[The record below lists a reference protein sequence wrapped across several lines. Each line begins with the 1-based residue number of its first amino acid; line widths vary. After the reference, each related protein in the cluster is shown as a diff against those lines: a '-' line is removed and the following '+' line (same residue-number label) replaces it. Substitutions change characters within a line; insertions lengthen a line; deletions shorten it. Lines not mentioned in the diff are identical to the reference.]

1 MCSQPYCCAHITYI
15 RLFLEKVE
23 KNRTKTIRSLHDCF
37 CGSLSYPQNSIH
49 TLSLCPFQNTGGDAV
64 SGTTH
69 RRSAIDIPLGENVRS
84 VLFMASYA
92 LLFYMPPHDLCLRT
106 KVVYHLSCCFAVV
119 LTTNQEKSH
128 AFLQECNVAAAVPSV
143 DYASCIQKRQHDK
156 LSLLCYDPCHNK
168 T

>member
-1 MCSQPYCCAHITYI
+1 MRSQPYCCAHITYI

-37 CGSLSYPQNSIH
+37 CGSLSYPKNSIH

-92 LLFYMPPHDLCLRT
+92 LLLCMPLCSLCLRT
-106 KVVYHLSCCFAVV
+106 RVVYHLSSDIAVV
-119 LTTNQEKSH
+119 LTTNQEKHIFS
-128 AFLQECNVAAAVPSV
+128 AWLQCGS
-143 DYASCIQKRQHDK
+143 SCIHIHQLHTKKTVRQTIPA
-156 LSLLCYDPCHNK
+156 LL
-168 T
+168 

>member
-1 MCSQPYCCAHITYI
+1 MRSQPYCCAHITYI

-37 CGSLSYPQNSIH
+37 CGSLSYPKNSIH
-49 TLSLCPFQNTGGDAV
+49 TLSLCPFQNTGGD
-64 SGTTH
+64 
-69 RRSAIDIPLGENVRS
+69 DVRS

-119 LTTNQEKSH
+119 LTTNQKKSH
-128 AFLQECNVAAAVPSV
+128 AFLQECNAAAAVPSV
-143 DYASCIQKRQHDK
+143 DYASCIQKRQYDK